1 MIQKLWKR
9 NNSLKNR
16 LFQLIM
22 LGTIVSILV
31 SFILSRMTI
40 SSVEKEQ
47 IHSAMQFS
55 LDQICSCFDQGYLN
69 LVNIMQN
76 LEAKGS
82 CGEAVITYLEQP
94 ETYDKRV
101 QKQHVEEQIANTLFT
116 NLNVRRIS
124 YQDSESGEVLF
135 SGGSVYGETTEQAKK
150 LKQMGDNL
158 FYGIENSSN
167 AYHSKYLI
175 SMKKEKQYFENDL
188 LDIYLALQI
197 DDNTDKADYK
207 LLQLDGNMKIIYS
220 ECADFQEGET
230 LDIARG
236 DEKTEEGFQR
246 NGYYLLLKKNQM
258 GFYYALSL
266 PLSVYNRETNIW
278 QKRSIIVSLI
288 ILALFYSI
296 VLAIYQMIGKPI
308 RKLREEIKETGKG
321 NFEAIKS
328 DMGIEEFDQVLE
340 TISQMR
346 RNIKQLQEQER
357 TGYELRKKAELEK
370 LMYQINPHFVLNTL
384 YSVQWMAQK
393 EGNLEIRGFV
403 HDLMVILSYNLG
415 KEKAVSTLRTEVEIA
430 RKYIEIQK
438 QRYDFEIMLEV
449 EEGEYLD
456 EPTIRMLLQPLIE
469 NSLQHGLG
477 ESGRLEVWIF
487 EDTSRNYAAIIVRDY
502 GEGLNMEEY
511 DRICRPLGV
520 EPESPQKAGIGFRYV
535 RYMLEAFYG
544 EKAILN
550 VNSAIGKGTK
560 INILIP
566 LRERAGGH
574 RPGEN
579 IGEEKH

>member
-9 NNSLKNR
+9 NNSMKNR

-55 LDQICSCFDQGYLN
+55 LDQICSCFDQRYLN

-197 DDNTDKADYK
+197 DNTDKADYK

-393 EGNLEIRGFV
+393 EGNLENRGFV
-403 HDLMVILSYNLG
+403 HDLIVILSYNLG

-535 RYMLEAFYG
+535 RYMLESFYG

-550 VNSAIGKGTK
+550 VNSAIGKVTK

-566 LRERAGGH
+566 LPERAGGH

>member
-197 DDNTDKADYK
+197 DNTDKADYK

-535 RYMLEAFYG
+535 RYMLESFYG

-566 LRERAGGH
+566 LRERAGGQ

>member
-135 SGGSVYGETTEQAKK
+135 SGGSVYGEITEQAKK

-197 DDNTDKADYK
+197 DNTDKADYK
-207 LLQLDGNMKIIYS
+207 LLQLDENMKIIYS

-236 DEKTEEGFQR
+236 EEKMEEGFQR

-477 ESGRLEVWIF
+477 ESGRLELWIF

-535 RYMLEAFYG
+535 RYMLESFYG

-579 IGEEKH
+579 IGEGKH

>member
-40 SSVEKEQ
+40 FSVEKEQ

-197 DDNTDKADYK
+197 DNTDKADYK

-535 RYMLEAFYG
+535 RYMLESFYG

>member
-197 DDNTDKADYK
+197 DNTDKADYK

-346 RNIKQLQEQER
+346 RNIKQLQEQGR

-535 RYMLEAFYG
+535 RYMLESFYG

>member
-197 DDNTDKADYK
+197 DNTDKADYK

-535 RYMLEAFYG
+535 RYMLESFYG

-566 LRERAGGH
+566 LRECAGGH

>member
-135 SGGSVYGETTEQAKK
+135 SGGSVYGEITEQAKK

-197 DDNTDKADYK
+197 DNTDKADYK
-207 LLQLDGNMKIIYS
+207 LLQLDENMKIIYS

-236 DEKTEEGFQR
+236 EEKTEKGFQR

-346 RNIKQLQEQER
+346 KNIKQLQEQER

-477 ESGRLEVWIF
+477 ERGRLELWIF

-535 RYMLEAFYG
+535 RYMLESFYG

-566 LRERAGGH
+566 LRERARGH

>member
-197 DDNTDKADYK
+197 DNTDKADYK

-278 QKRSIIVSLI
+278 QKRRIIVSLI

-535 RYMLEAFYG
+535 RYMLESFYG

>member
-197 DDNTDKADYK
+197 DNTDKADYK

-220 ECADFQEGET
+220 ECADFQEGEI

-535 RYMLEAFYG
+535 RYMLESFYG

>member
-1 MIQKLWKR
+1 MLHKLWKR

-16 LFQLIM
+16 LLQLIM
-22 LGTIVSILV
+22 FGTIVSTLV
-31 SFILSRMTI
+31 SFILARMTI

-197 DDNTDKADYK
+197 DNTDKADYK

>member
-31 SFILSRMTI
+31 SFILSWMTI

-197 DDNTDKADYK
+197 DNTDKADYK

-487 EDTSRNYAAIIVRDY
+487 EDTSRNYAVIIVRDY

-535 RYMLEAFYG
+535 RYMLESFYG

>member
-76 LEAKGS
+76 LETKGS

-197 DDNTDKADYK
+197 DNTDKADYK

-236 DEKTEEGFQR
+236 EEKTEEGFQR

-535 RYMLEAFYG
+535 RYMLESFYG

>member
-197 DDNTDKADYK
+197 DNTDKADYK

-236 DEKTEEGFQR
+236 DEKTEEVFQR

>member
-197 DDNTDKADYK
+197 DNTDKADYK
-207 LLQLDGNMKIIYS
+207 LLQLDGTMKIIYS

-535 RYMLEAFYG
+535 RYMLESFYG

>member
-1 MIQKLWKR
+1 
-9 NNSLKNR
+9 
-16 LFQLIM
+16 M

-167 AYHSKYLI
+167 VYHSKYLI

-197 DDNTDKADYK
+197 DNTDKADYK

>member
-197 DDNTDKADYK
+197 DNTDKADYK

-403 HDLMVILSYNLG
+403 NDLMVILSYNLG

-535 RYMLEAFYG
+535 RYMLESFYG

>member
-197 DDNTDKADYK
+197 DNTDKADYK

-477 ESGRLEVWIF
+477 ESGRLELWIF

>member
-1 MIQKLWKR
+1 MIQKLGKR

-197 DDNTDKADYK
+197 DNTDKADYK

-487 EDTSRNYAAIIVRDY
+487 EDTSRNYVAIIVRDY

-535 RYMLEAFYG
+535 RYMLESFYG

>member
-197 DDNTDKADYK
+197 DNTDKADYK

-220 ECADFQEGET
+220 ECADFQEGVT

-535 RYMLEAFYG
+535 RYMLESFYG

>member
-9 NNSLKNR
+9 INSLKNR

-31 SFILSRMTI
+31 SFILSRKTI

-197 DDNTDKADYK
+197 DNTDKADYK

-487 EDTSRNYAAIIVRDY
+487 EDTSRNYVAIIVRDY

-535 RYMLEAFYG
+535 RYMLESFYG

>member
-197 DDNTDKADYK
+197 DNTDKADYK

-236 DEKTEEGFQR
+236 DEKTEEGFQQ

-477 ESGRLEVWIF
+477 ESGRLDVWIF
-487 EDTSRNYAAIIVRDY
+487 EDTSRNYVAIIVRDY

-535 RYMLEAFYG
+535 RYMLESFYG

>member
-197 DDNTDKADYK
+197 DNTDKADYK

-477 ESGRLEVWIF
+477 ESGRLELWIF

-535 RYMLEAFYG
+535 RYMLESFYG

>member
-197 DDNTDKADYK
+197 DNTDKADYK
-207 LLQLDGNMKIIYS
+207 MLQLDGNMKIIYS

-535 RYMLEAFYG
+535 RYMLESFYG

>member
-197 DDNTDKADYK
+197 DNTDKADYK

-346 RNIKQLQEQER
+346 RNIKQLKEQER

>member
-197 DDNTDKADYK
+197 DNTDKADYK

-236 DEKTEEGFQR
+236 DEKTEEVFQR

-487 EDTSRNYAAIIVRDY
+487 EDTSRNYVAIIVRDY

-535 RYMLEAFYG
+535 RYMLESFYG

>member
-197 DDNTDKADYK
+197 DNTDKADYK

-236 DEKTEEGFQR
+236 DEKTEEGFQQ

-266 PLSVYNRETNIW
+266 PLSVYNREINIW

-487 EDTSRNYAAIIVRDY
+487 EDTSRNYVAIIVRDY

-535 RYMLEAFYG
+535 RYMLESFYG

>member
-197 DDNTDKADYK
+197 DNTDKADYK

-535 RYMLEAFYG
+535 RYMLESFYG

>member
-197 DDNTDKADYK
+197 DNTDKADYK

-393 EGNLEIRGFV
+393 EGNQEIRGFV

-487 EDTSRNYAAIIVRDY
+487 EDTSRNYVAIIVRDY

-535 RYMLEAFYG
+535 RYMLESFYG

>member
-197 DDNTDKADYK
+197 DDTDKADYK

-487 EDTSRNYAAIIVRDY
+487 EDTSRNYVAIIVRDY

-535 RYMLEAFYG
+535 RYMLESFYG

>member
-124 YQDSESGEVLF
+124 YQDTESGEVLF

-197 DDNTDKADYK
+197 DNTDKADYK

-236 DEKTEEGFQR
+236 EEKTEEGFQR

-535 RYMLEAFYG
+535 RYMLESFYG

>member
-150 LKQMGDNL
+150 LKQVGDNL

-197 DDNTDKADYK
+197 DNTDKADYK

-393 EGNLEIRGFV
+393 DGNLEIRGFV
-403 HDLMVILSYNLG
+403 HDLMAILSYNLG

-477 ESGRLEVWIF
+477 ESGRLELWIF

-535 RYMLEAFYG
+535 RYMLESFYG

-574 RPGEN
+574 IPGEN

>member
-76 LEAKGS
+76 LEEKGS

-197 DDNTDKADYK
+197 DNTDKADYK

-535 RYMLEAFYG
+535 RYMLESFYG

>member
-197 DDNTDKADYK
+197 DNTDKADYK

-520 EPESPQKAGIGFRYV
+520 EPESPQKVGIGFRYV

>member
-16 LFQLIM
+16 LFQFIM

-197 DDNTDKADYK
+197 DNTDKADYK

-535 RYMLEAFYG
+535 RYMLESFYG

>member
-1 MIQKLWKR
+1 
-9 NNSLKNR
+9 
-16 LFQLIM
+16 M

-197 DDNTDKADYK
+197 DNTDKADYK

-520 EPESPQKAGIGFRYV
+520 EPESPQKAGIGFHYV
-535 RYMLEAFYG
+535 RYMLESFYG

>member
-197 DDNTDKADYK
+197 DNTDKADYK

-236 DEKTEEGFQR
+236 EEKTEEGFQR

-449 EEGEYLD
+449 EKGEYLD

-535 RYMLEAFYG
+535 RYMLESFYG

>member
-150 LKQMGDNL
+150 LKQVGDNL

-197 DDNTDKADYK
+197 DNTDKADYK
-207 LLQLDGNMKIIYS
+207 LLQLDENMKIIYS

-236 DEKTEEGFQR
+236 EEKTEKGFQR

-346 RNIKQLQEQER
+346 KNIKQLQEQER

-477 ESGRLEVWIF
+477 ERGRLELWIF

-535 RYMLEAFYG
+535 RYMLESFYG

-566 LRERAGGH
+566 LRERARGH

>member
-197 DDNTDKADYK
+197 DNTDKADYK

-520 EPESPQKAGIGFRYV
+520 EPESPQKAGIGFHYV
-535 RYMLEAFYG
+535 RYMLESFYG

>member
-135 SGGSVYGETTEQAKK
+135 SGGSVYGEITEQAKK

-197 DDNTDKADYK
+197 DNTDKADYK
-207 LLQLDGNMKIIYS
+207 LLQLDENMKIIYS

-236 DEKTEEGFQR
+236 EEKTEKGFQR

-477 ESGRLEVWIF
+477 ERGRLELWIF

-535 RYMLEAFYG
+535 RYMLESFYG

-566 LRERAGGH
+566 LRERARGH